1 MFKTKKWYNGKIEL
15 IIISLCI
22 FLLLLTLEIVL
33 IFTTKNSI
41 LKILPFFILMSLILS
56 VQIYK
61 ILAFTILQHIVNEYF
76 DLSHKVKIND
86 FNYSFKLK
94 KIDEYVD
101 FYKKIFTK
109 CELEIIYF
117 TRELVTKHIEYKNNI
132 KNSNYI
138 TSTN

>member
-76 DLSHKVKIND
+76 DLSHKVTTND
-86 FNYSFKLK
+86 CKLNK
-94 KIDEYVD
+94 LDEYVD
-101 FYKKIFTK
+101 FYKNIFTNS
-109 CELEIIYF
+109 ELEIIYF
-117 TRELVTKHIEYKNNI
+117 TRELVIKHIEYKNNI
-132 KNSNYI
+132 KDSNYV
-138 TSTN
+138 TSIS

>member
-76 DLSHKVKIND
+76 DLSHKVTTND
-86 FNYSFKLK
+86 CKLNK
-94 KIDEYVD
+94 LDEYVD
-101 FYKKIFTK
+101 FYKKIFTNS
-109 CELEIIYF
+109 ELEIIYF

-132 KNSNYI
+132 KDSNYV
-138 TSTN
+138 TSTS

>member
-22 FLLLLTLEIVL
+22 FLLLLTLEIVI

-61 ILAFTILQHIVNEYF
+61 MLAFTILQHIVNEYF
-76 DLSHKVKIND
+76 DLSHKVKIKD

-94 KIDEYVD
+94 KIDKYVD
-101 FYKKIFTK
+101 FYKNIFTK

-132 KNSNYI
+132 KDSNYV